1 MSSSLKLSRLSF
13 PVLEMSARISSRESF
28 AISFFSTASKSCSRC
43 NGVILSGSA
52 PLCFFWS
59 SEGYDKSVSAIK
71 TGLSEG
77 AFLMACSKTASL
89 VISSEVSFIRFLIF
103 SLGISY
109 FFSSSSISC
118 FNSLG
123 NFIALLMSSVTLM
136 GETSVSG

>member
-1 MSSSLKLSRLSF
+1 MSSSLKCSRLSF
-13 PVLEMSARISSRESF
+13 PVLEMSAKMSISESF
-28 AISFFSTASKSCSRC
+28 AISFFSTASKICSRC
-43 NGVILSGSA
+43 MGVILSGSA

-59 SEGYDKSVSAIK
+59 SEGYDRRVSAMK
-71 TGLSEG
+71 TGFSEG
-77 AFLMACSKTASL
+77 AFLIACSKTANL

-123 NFIALLMSSVTLM
+123 SLMALLISSVILM